1 MRQASHLE
9 EWASLL
15 DERVSE
21 EAVDEAGRREE
32 AGRRDGRAD
41 RSEPRRGG

>member
-1 MRQASHLE
+1 MTRQRTHLE

-21 EAVDEAGRREE
+21 DALDEGRRE
-32 AGRRDGRAD
+32 RRTD
-41 RSEPRRGG
+41 RPDPQRGG

>member
-1 MRQASHLE
+1 MHRQRSHLE

-21 EAVDEAGRREE
+21 EALDEGIQPDS
-32 AGRRDGRAD
+32 GTDW
-41 RSEPRRGG
+41 SEPRQRG

>member
-1 MRQASHLE
+1 VHGQASHLE

-21 EAVDEAGRREE
+21 EALEEGRRP
-32 AGRRDGRAD
+32 DD
-41 RSEPRRGG
+41 RTDWSDHRQET

>member
-1 MRQASHLE
+1 MTHQRSHLE

-21 EAVDEAGRREE
+21 EALDEGRRE
-32 AGRRDGRAD
+32 GRAD
-41 RSEPRRGG
+41 PSEPRRGG

>member
-1 MRQASHLE
+1 MHRQRSHLE

-21 EAVDEAGRREE
+21 EALDEGPGR
-32 AGRRDGRAD
+32 DSSAD
-41 RSEPRRGG
+41 WSEPRQGG